1 MSWACPTIQDT
12 VTLCRGNYIQH
23 HFHTIGITFPL
34 IRSQKSVTILTEK
47 LPSKNKKKKMVFV
60 PAYQKPIGNQKQF
73 VARV

>member
-1 MSWACPTIQDT
+1 MGHAQKYNIPSFSYYRDNISPY
-12 VTLCRGNYIQH
+12 L
-23 HFHTIGITFPL
+23 
-34 IRSQKSVTILTEK
+34 SQKSVTILTEK